1 MYKIAVIEDDTLLGQ
16 ALVEMLTSHGY
27 QAFAAES
34 VTKARRLLERQP
46 VDLLLI
52 DRGLADG
59 DGVELCRQRSGQEK
73 LPAIFL
79 TARDEEE
86 DIVEAFDAGADDYLV
101 KPVALAVLLK
111 HIEAVLRR
119 TGGEPNQVFYYQDFS
134 LDYDRKEAR
143 IQGQPVV
150 LTPKEY
156 GILEVLTRNQK
167 KVVTKRM
174 LLEQVWDDGG
184 NFVEENTLHVTLNRL
199 KKKIEPD
206 PGTSCVCEKCV
217 WAQAIRLENNMF
229 RKEKHS
235 RRWKRFPG
243 CWSGF

>member
-111 HIEAVLRR
+111 HVEAVLRR
-119 TGGEPNQVFYYQDFS
+119 TGGEPNQVFYYQEFS

-143 IQGQPVV
+143 IQGQI
-150 LTPKEY
+150 LTK
-156 GILEVLTRNQK
+156 NKK

-206 PGTSCVCEKCV
+206 PAHPVYVKNVFGLGYTFGE
-217 WAQAIRLENNMF
+217 
-229 RKEKHS
+229 
-235 RRWKRFPG
+235 
-243 CWSGF
+243 

>member
-101 KPVALAVLLK
+101 
-111 HIEAVLRR
+111 LRR

-143 IQGQPVV
+143 IQGKPVA

-174 LLEQVWDDGG
+174 LLEKVWDDGG

-206 PGTSCVCEKCV
+206 PAHPVYVKNVFGLGYTFGE
-217 WAQAIRLENNMF
+217 
-229 RKEKHS
+229 
-235 RRWKRFPG
+235 
-243 CWSGF
+243 

>member
-86 DIVEAFDAGADDYLV
+86 DETAMRAGAVLG
-101 KPVALAVLLK
+101 VAYE
-111 HIEAVLRR
+111 IEGYIARLNKVYPDLFIFL
-119 TGGEPNQVFYYQDFS
+119 TGGDALKLAAKIKS
-134 LDYDRKEAR
+134 R
-143 IQGQPVV
+143 IFVDENLV
-150 LTPKEY
+150 LT
-156 GILEVLTRNQK
+156 G
-167 KVVTKRM
+167 
-174 LLEQVWDDGG
+174 
-184 NFVEENTLHVTLNRL
+184 LNRIL
-199 KKKIEPD
+199 QENAKI
-206 PGTSCVCEKCV
+206 
-217 WAQAIRLENNMF
+217 
-229 RKEKHS
+229 
-235 RRWKRFPG
+235 
-243 CWSGF
+243 

>member
-86 DIVEAFDAGADDYLV
+86 DIVEAFDTGADDYLV

-119 TGGEPNQVFYYQDFS
+119 TGGEPNQVFYYQNFS

-143 IQGQPVV
+143 IQGQPVAADTERV
-150 LTPKEY
+150 RDSGSTYAKSEKSSNK
-156 GILEVLTRNQK
+156 T
-167 KVVTKRM
+167 
-174 LLEQVWDDGG
+174 
-184 NFVEENTLHVTLNRL
+184 HAS
-199 KKKIEPD
+199 
-206 PGTSCVCEKCV
+206 GTG
-217 WAQAIRLENNMF
+217 L
-229 RKEKHS
+229 
-235 RRWKRFPG
+235 G
-243 CWSGF
+243 

>member
-86 DIVEAFDAGADDYLV
+86 DIVEAFDTGADDYLV

-119 TGGEPNQVFYYQDFS
+119 TGGCQS
-134 LDYDRKEAR
+134 
-143 IQGQPVV
+143 
-150 LTPKEY
+150 
-156 GILEVLTRNQK
+156 
-167 KVVTKRM
+167 
-174 LLEQVWDDGG
+174 
-184 NFVEENTLHVTLNRL
+184 
-199 KKKIEPD
+199 
-206 PGTSCVCEKCV
+206 
-217 WAQAIRLENNMF
+217 
-229 RKEKHS
+229 
-235 RRWKRFPG
+235 
-243 CWSGF
+243 

>member
-1 MYKIAVIEDDTLLGQ
+1 M
-16 ALVEMLTSHGY
+16 
-27 QAFAAES
+27 
-34 VTKARRLLERQP
+34 
-46 VDLLLI
+46 DLLLI

-86 DIVEAFDAGADDYLV
+86 GIVEAFDAGADDYLV

-134 LDYDRKEAR
+134 LDYDRKSED
-143 IQGQPVV
+143 QGQPVA

-156 GILEVLTRNQK
+156 GILEVLTQNQK
-167 KVVTKRM
+167 K
-174 LLEQVWDDGG
+174 
-184 NFVEENTLHVTLNRL
+184 
-199 KKKIEPD
+199 
-206 PGTSCVCEKCV
+206 
-217 WAQAIRLENNMF
+217 
-229 RKEKHS
+229 
-235 RRWKRFPG
+235 
-243 CWSGF
+243 

>member
-34 VTKARRLLERQP
+34 VTKARRLMERQP

-111 HIEAVLRR
+111 HIEACFEEQAVSRIR
-119 TGGEPNQVFYYQDFS
+119 CFFIRISAWTMTG
-134 LDYDRKEAR
+134 
-143 IQGQPVV
+143 
-150 LTPKEY
+150 
-156 GILEVLTRNQK
+156 K
-167 KVVTKRM
+167 KR
-174 LLEQVWDDGG
+174 G
-184 NFVEENTLHVTLNRL
+184 
-199 KKKIEPD
+199 
-206 PGTSCVCEKCV
+206 
-217 WAQAIRLENNMF
+217 
-229 RKEKHS
+229 S
-235 RRWKRFPG
+235 RDSR
-243 CWSGF
+243 

>member
-34 VTKARRLLERQP
+34 VTKARRLMERQP

-119 TGGEPNQVFYYQDFS
+119 TGGEPNQVFFI
-134 LDYDRKEAR
+134 R
-143 IQGQPVV
+143 ISAWTMTGRS
-150 LTPKEY
+150 E
-156 GILEVLTRNQK
+156 
-167 KVVTKRM
+167 
-174 LLEQVWDDGG
+174 
-184 NFVEENTLHVTLNRL
+184 
-199 KKKIEPD
+199 D
-206 PGTSCVCEKCV
+206 PGTAGSADTERVRDPGSTYAKSEKSSNKTH
-217 WAQAIRLENNMF
+217 A
-229 RKEKHS
+229 
-235 RRWKRFPG
+235 
-243 CWSGF
+243 SGTGLG

>member
-79 TARDEEE
+79 TA
-86 DIVEAFDAGADDYLV
+86 FDAGADDYLV

-143 IQGQPVV
+143 IQGQPVA

-156 GILEVLTRNQK
+156 GILEILTKNKK

-206 PGTSCVCEKCV
+206 PAHPVYVKNVLGLGHTFGE
-217 WAQAIRLENNMF
+217 
-229 RKEKHS
+229 
-235 RRWKRFPG
+235 
-243 CWSGF
+243 

>member
-34 VTKARRLLERQP
+34 VTKARRLMERQP

-111 HIEAVLRR
+111 TYQRRCFEEQAVSRIR
-119 TGGEPNQVFYYQDFS
+119 CFIIRISDWTMTG
-134 LDYDRKEAR
+134 
-143 IQGQPVV
+143 
-150 LTPKEY
+150 
-156 GILEVLTRNQK
+156 K
-167 KVVTKRM
+167 KR
-174 LLEQVWDDGG
+174 G
-184 NFVEENTLHVTLNRL
+184 
-199 KKKIEPD
+199 
-206 PGTSCVCEKCV
+206 
-217 WAQAIRLENNMF
+217 
-229 RKEKHS
+229 S
-235 RRWKRFPG
+235 RDSR
-243 CWSGF
+243 